1 MDTYVKLI
9 PNAEVKGFI
18 KQAQTNG
25 RDIEVGA
32 ADEFFVR
39 DEKTKAM
46 IFKGMRIRE
55 DLWGLTFAKSYYPEP
70 T

>member
-18 KQAQTNG
+18 KQAQTAG
-25 RDIEVGA
+25 RDIEVSA
-32 ADEFFVR
+32 ADTFFIR
-39 DEKTKAM
+39 DKKTNAM
-46 IFKGMRIRE
+46 ILKGMRIRQ
-55 DLWGLTFAKSYYPEP
+55 DLWGLTFTKTYYPEP